1 MSIQKTSR
9 TRQRASE
16 RAPSADV
23 GKRVLTLSPQ
33 LEVLHEFRGEGVPGE
48 HDFFGMAARGD
59 NELLVTNHCV
69 QHGTN
74 LCVQHGARYGDK
86 MEVELSCGV
95 SCGSGMTERDH
106 AQRSFLKNERWCFSI

>member
-48 HDFFGMAARGD
+48 HDFFGMAPRGD
-59 NELLVTNHCV
+59 NELLVTNH
-69 QHGTN
+69 
-74 LCVQHGARYGDK
+74 
-86 MEVELSCGV
+86 
-95 SCGSGMTERDH
+95 DH
-106 AQRSFLKNERWCFSI
+106 NKVHVLTV

>member
-59 NELLVTNHCV
+59 NELLVANF
-69 QHGTN
+69 
-74 LCVQHGARYGDK
+74 ARKEIY
-86 MEVELSCGV
+86 VLSV
-95 SCGSGMTERDH
+95 PR
-106 AQRSFLKNERWCFSI
+106 Q